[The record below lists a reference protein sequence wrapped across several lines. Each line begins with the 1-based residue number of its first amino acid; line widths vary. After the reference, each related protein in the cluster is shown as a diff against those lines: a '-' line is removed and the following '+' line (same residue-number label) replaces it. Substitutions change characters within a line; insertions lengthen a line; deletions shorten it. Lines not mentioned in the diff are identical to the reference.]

1 MALCQ
6 IFDRILVHF
15 ENIYYTCAQI
25 VFEGRKAKKMQ
36 RSALHEKFGFPLP
49 GGGMKTTRRANAR
62 GEKDGSAL
70 LWEGVRTPLD
80 FCAEENYFLCGRKN
94 IFVRKKIYFRAEENY
109 FSFGR
114 KSGQERNIYNLLIN
128 NQLA

>member
-25 VFEGRKAKKMQ
+25 VFERREAKKMQ
-36 RSALHEKFGFPLP
+36 RSALHEKSGLPLP
-49 GGGMKTTRRANAR
+49 GGGMKATRRTNAR

-80 FCAEENYFLCGRKN
+80 FCAEENYFLCGRKF
-94 IFVRKKIYFRAEENY
+94 IFVRKKKYFRSEENL
-109 FSFGR
+109 FPCGGKLFFVR
-114 KSGQERNIYNLLIN
+114 KKI
-128 NQLA
+128 

>member
-36 RSALHEKFGFPLP
+36 RSALHEKSGFPLP

-80 FCAEENYFLCGRKN
+80 FCAEENYFLCGRKF
-94 IFVRKKIYFRAEENY
+94 IFVRKKKYFRSEENL
-109 FSFGR
+109 FPCGGKLFFVR
-114 KSGQERNIYNLLIN
+114 KKI
-128 NQLA
+128 

>member
-25 VFEGRKAKKMQ
+25 VFERREAKKMQ
-36 RSALHEKFGFPLP
+36 RSALHEKSGFPLP
-49 GGGMKTTRRANAR
+49 GGGMKATRRANAR
-62 GEKDGSAL
+62 REKDGSAL

-80 FCAEENYFLCGRKN
+80 FCAEENYFLCGRKF
-94 IFVRKKIYFRAEENY
+94 IFVRKKIYFRAEENL
-109 FSFGR
+109 FPCGGKLFFVR
-114 KSGQERNIYNLLIN
+114 KKI
-128 NQLA
+128 

>member
-1 MALCQ
+1 
-6 IFDRILVHF
+6 
-15 ENIYYTCAQI
+15 
-25 VFEGRKAKKMQ
+25 MQ
-36 RSALHEKFGFPLP
+36 RSALHEKSGFPLP

-80 FCAEENYFLCGRKN
+80 FCAEENLFSCGRKN

-114 KSGQERNIYNLLIN
+114 KSEQERNIYNLLIN

>member
-1 MALCQ
+1 
-6 IFDRILVHF
+6 
-15 ENIYYTCAQI
+15 
-25 VFEGRKAKKMQ
+25 MQ
-36 RSALHEKFGFPLP
+36 RSALHEKSGFPLP

-80 FCAEENYFLCGRKN
+80 FCAEE
-94 IFVRKKIYFRAEENY
+94 KI

-114 KSGQERNIYNLLIN
+114 KFISVRRKIIFRSEENLSKSETFITYLLITN
-128 NQLA
+128 

>member
-80 FCAEENYFLCGRKN
+80 FCAEENYFSCGRKF
-94 IFVRKKIYFRAEENY
+94 IFRSEENL
-109 FSFGR
+109 G
-114 KSGQERNIYNLLIN
+114 KSETFITYLLITN
-128 NQLA
+128 

>member
-1 MALCQ
+1 M
-6 IFDRILVHF
+6 
-15 ENIYYTCAQI
+15 
-25 VFEGRKAKKMQ
+25 KA
-36 RSALHEKFGFPLP
+36 
-49 GGGMKTTRRANAR
+49 TRRTNAR

-80 FCAEENYFLCGRKN
+80 FCAEE
-94 IFVRKKIYFRAEENY
+94 KI

-114 KSGQERNIYNLLIN
+114 KSEQERNIYNLLIN

>member
-36 RSALHEKFGFPLP
+36 RSALHEKSGFPLP
-49 GGGMKTTRRANAR
+49 GGGMKATRRTNAR

-80 FCAEENYFLCGRKN
+80 FCAEENYFLCGRKF
-94 IFVRKKIYFRAEENY
+94 IFVRKKKYFRSEENL
-109 FSFGR
+109 FPCGGKLFFVR
-114 KSGQERNIYNLLIN
+114 KKI
-128 NQLA
+128 